1 MIFYTNIRKSS
12 FMRCGFYEGRNNDG
26 APKLMAERLG
36 VSVQTLQ
43 CWANDDML
51 KVHRT
56 PKNRR

>member
-1 MIFYTNIRKSS
+1 
-12 FMRCGFYEGRNNDG
+12 MRCGFYEGRNNDG

-51 KVHRT
+51 KAHRT